1 MKKKIIAYSSK
12 LKPLTA
18 NEYKALVEESMD
30 QYNKGKVVSQSEMEK
45 RLKAN

>member
-18 NEYKALVEESMD
+18 KEYKALVKESID
-30 QYNKGKVVSQSEMEK
+30 QYNQGKVISQKEMEK
-45 RLKAN
+45 RLKVN